1 MAASARCEVGRAAR
15 GRASKGDLHIA
26 PLLLRIP
33 PRHLTRQQ
41 GATQAS
47 FDGGGGGGGG
57 ATHHNR
63 SAAAAPQPAAPAA
76 AAPQSLSP

>member
-26 PLLLRIP
+26 LLLLRIS

-47 FDGGGGGGGG
+47 FDGGGGG
-57 ATHHNR
+57 ATHHNS

>member
-26 PLLLRIP
+26 LLLLRIS

-47 FDGGGGGGGG
+47 FDGGGGGGG
-57 ATHHNR
+57 ATHHNS